1 MKPAR
6 RPKSAG
12 CLGNLIIH
20 AKRGNGGSS
29 ARRQP
34 HDLRAVLTPYE
45 VLMPTVASRI
55 EEFDEAFR
63 DRIMRLPPLALKF
76 VAKRATQTEIRRF
89 SRAAR

>member
-63 DRIMRLPPLALKF
+63 DRIMRLRPVAFEL
-76 VAKRATQTEIRRF
+76 VAKRTTQTEVRQF
-89 SRAAR
+89 SRTAR